1 MYMYESSIALQEDG
15 KYLAVILQVS
25 GQEPNYDT
33 VKEREADTLEEATI
47 WVDDEITRL
56 ETGKGVWDI

>member
-1 MYMYESSIALQEDG
+1 MYESSIALQEDG